1 MCRNEEFVSWEMPV
15 ANAEDLDSRSLIT
28 LFWPIATEDE
38 ITLDGEQRFT
48 LNFGDTP
55 ESYEWQLIQS
65 PSGAPLLQ
73 ITELLDNPELADKVL
88 PSQYLI
94 QGDQLIEVNI
104 YRAFDFDAGR
114 QQLRLTYEQSFSDSL
129 YQHLKQLAQAN

>member
-1 MCRNEEFVSWEMPV
+1 M
-15 ANAEDLDSRSLIT
+15 
-28 LFWPIATEDE
+28 
-38 ITLDGEQRFT
+38 
-48 LNFGDTP
+48 
-55 ESYEWQLIQS
+55 
-65 PSGAPLLQ
+65 LQ